1 MKKTIKNPHWINNA
15 RTVLSAEFHYEDG
28 RVMQATISD
37 VSSGNPDWEAIKLQ
51 FTTEEIEQNTRRA
64 IEKQAREQAAE
75 KAKAEADALREKNEK
90 LFTAKLEAFELEA
103 VKNSTDRVTKAKI
116 RRAKSIFEIYAFTT
130 KVILDADQSSQSSS
144 DTTDTTSE

>member
-37 VSSGNPDWEAIKLQ
+37 VSSGNPDWEAIKVQ

-64 IEKQAREQAAE
+64 IEKQAREQAAA
-75 KAKAEADALREKNEK
+75 KAKAEADAIREKNEK
-90 LFTAKLEAFELEA
+90 LFEAKLEAFELDV
-103 VKNSTDRVTKAKI
+103 VKESTDRATKAKI
-116 RRAKSIFEIYAFTT
+116 RRAKSLFEIYAFTT
-130 KVILDADQSSQSSS
+130 KVILDADAAAAASP
-144 DTTDTTSE
+144 DETTE